1 MRLRG
6 IKLGMVQDGQ
16 QVAKELI
23 ELSKELKGNKLDVQ
37 VTMRRIDGLEKDG
50 IANYRALLNI
60 VNRIKDVNK
69 QMGIETKIPQLDEME
84 KALNIWSEAHTIRI

>member
-1 MRLRG
+1 
-6 IKLGMVQDGQ
+6 MVQDGQ